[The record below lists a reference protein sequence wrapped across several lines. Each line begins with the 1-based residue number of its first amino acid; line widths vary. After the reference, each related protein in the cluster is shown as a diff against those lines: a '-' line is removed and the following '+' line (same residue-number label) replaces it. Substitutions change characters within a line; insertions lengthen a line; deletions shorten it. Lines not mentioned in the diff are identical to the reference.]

1 MIICSPQRSSQCEP
15 HPENWILSSM
25 RVKYAFGL
33 FWPYRQAI
41 SVGKLVRKPWFRM
54 PAAERC
60 MKLHVNRITVGTDT
74 QRMNVQCFW
83 WQNHRSFPPPPP
95 GFPPSQRL
103 CVLKGSSLHRSFP
116 PPSPGFPPSQRLC
129 MLKGSSLRSSQTW
142 PCVSFTQIGLYIKQ
156 TKNPHIEFVRI
167 LRTSPF
173 PRLLL
178 FICTTYILNF
188 DSICENQN
196 QIRVWISTF
205 PNHSQVFPWSNSGW
219 ELYYIALRRINHL
232 TDWLFREKFNS
243 EVS

>member
-60 MKLHVNRITVGTDT
+60 MKLRVNRITVGTDT

-103 CVLKGSSLHRSFP
+103 CV
-116 PPSPGFPPSQRLC
+116 
-129 MLKGSSLRSSQTW
+129 LKGSSLRSSQTW

>member
-1 MIICSPQRSSQCEP
+1 
-15 HPENWILSSM
+15 M

-60 MKLHVNRITVGTDT
+60 MKLRVNRITVGTDT

-129 MLKGSSLRSSQTW
+129 VLKGSSLRSSQTW